1 MLASYWSI
9 LAILSSHWSG
19 ARDVLDEEMSC
30 QEEVASGPQCSQGH
44 AHHEET
50 HIPLCCSWYLDDPVM
65 KIIFLNIFYLSDAE
79 NCLRL
84 KTGAAAV
91 TRVTLVSADLAS
103 PQDSEEYKQVYWPPI
118 GQY

>member
-1 MLASYWSI
+1 M
-9 LAILSSHWSG
+9 
-19 ARDVLDEEMSC
+19 
-30 QEEVASGPQCSQGH
+30 GH
-44 AHHEET
+44 
-50 HIPLCCSWYLDDPVM
+50 PVDDPVM

-103 PQDSEEYKQVYWPPI
+103 PQDSEEYKQVYWLPI

>member
-1 MLASYWSI
+1 
-9 LAILSSHWSG
+9 
-19 ARDVLDEEMSC
+19 
-30 QEEVASGPQCSQGH
+30 
-44 AHHEET
+44 
-50 HIPLCCSWYLDDPVM
+50 M